1 VQCIALSVLQWR
13 HYRRIGGIGCFGE
26 DAVSRAL
33 AVCVGMPVST
43 FRSLQTDSRDS
54 LAGTRQLSAY
64 SWYRSFSTNGAASVL
79 PVRAATSC
87 CKVVQAMTTET
98 CGVRNSARILTRR
111 QKGGSLEGHGQGV
124 LCASRRSA
132 TSVLLRGST
141 WPSLLPPCWNRCRC
155 PTSTVAAGASGR
167 QSGGRAPGEDAVQC
181 SALSVLQLRHHCRD
195 ACTGWLGADVVG
207 RMMPFANAHAGVC

>member
-1 VQCIALSVLQWR
+1 MQCIALSVLQWR

-87 CKVVQAMTTET
+87 CKVVQAITTET

-111 QKGGSLEGHGQGV
+111 QKGGSREGHGARV
-124 LCASRRSA
+124 LCASRRSGI
-132 TSVLLRGST
+132 SILRRGST
-141 WPSLLPPCWNRCRC
+141 WPSLRAPCWNRCRC
-155 PTSTVAAGASGR
+155 PTSTVAAGASR
-167 QSGGRAPGEDAVQC
+167 R
-181 SALSVLQLRHHCRD
+181 
-195 ACTGWLGADVVG
+195 
-207 RMMPFANAHAGVC
+207 